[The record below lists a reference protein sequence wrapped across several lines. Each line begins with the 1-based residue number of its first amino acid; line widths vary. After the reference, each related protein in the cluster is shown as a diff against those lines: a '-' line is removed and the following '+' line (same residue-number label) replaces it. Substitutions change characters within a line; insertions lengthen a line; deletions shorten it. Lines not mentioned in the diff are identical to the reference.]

1 MREYFIKMSSGG
13 GDNDRNVAKYWELLS
28 EMGRVGGDIS
38 LPIATPQI
46 SRQFDEIFYK
56 IAKLWLLHCVTD
68 IKYKAIRLTAE
79 VWF

>member
-28 EMGRVGGDIS
+28 EMGRVGGDIY

-68 IKYKAIRLTAE
+68 IKYKVRYKD
-79 VWF
+79 